1 MAKTFFEIEA
11 EQAKEYAKKT
21 KKVYKQAYIE
31 FTESIIAHDEVL
43 ENEFRKI
50 VEDLLNDETAKPEA
64 DDDLPVDFDEV
75 DSYLDDWNRRK
86 AESEQSEEN
95 RMLNR
100 NIEDIKNFDDT
111 PVDSPDVFID

>member
-21 KKVYKQAYIE
+21 KKVYKQACIE

-43 ENEFRKI
+43 EDEFREI
-50 VEDLLNDETAKPEA
+50 VEDLLDGETAKPET
-64 DDDLPVDFDEV
+64 DDSLPVDFDEV

-86 AESEQSEEN
+86 AESEQSEE
-95 RMLNR
+95 
-100 NIEDIKNFDDT
+100 K
-111 PVDSPDVFID
+111 VDEATEREAV